1 LRICITLLF
10 LLPLH
15 LPAQQKPQPN
25 QAVFAYFN
33 WQRRADTAAQALTRV
48 GHYRGQVH
56 GHSFV
61 SENPATAKQIVALLN
76 QLKANGTEDIN
87 KCFIPRHYIALKH
100 NDSTVT
106 EILICF
112 ECDGIRFSSQ
122 KSTTPVKSAEKR
134 EKLMA
139 RLKALFRQFHFDIKG
154 KEQVQD

>member
-1 LRICITLLF
+1 MRICIMLFF

-15 LPAQQKPQPN
+15 LPAQQKQRPS
-25 QAVFAYFN
+25 QAEFAYFN
-33 WQRRADTAAQALTRV
+33 WQRRADTAAQHLTQV
-48 GHYRGQVH
+48 GHYRGKVH

-61 SENPATAKQIVALLN
+61 SENPATAKQIITLIG
-76 QLKANGTEDIN
+76 QLKANGTDDIN

-112 ECDGIRFSSQ
+112 ECDGIRFGNQ
-122 KSTTPVKSAEKR
+122 KSATPVKSAEKR
-134 EKLMA
+134 EKLML

-154 KEQVQD
+154 KEQG